1 MTDDKYDKAIK
12 EISKA
17 IDKIENKM
25 EITAIQTQSQEESS
39 LNLYQEKTT
48 QSNDALYRA
57 AAEKVVKG
65 SKREAESDDTL
76 LKHSHNDKQALQTA
90 ADQQIETVVK
100 HNQKNEEND
109 DEYDPNDDEDEAIL
123 AAPLAK
129 LKDIK

>member
-25 EITAIQTQSQEESS
+25 EITAIQTQSEQESS